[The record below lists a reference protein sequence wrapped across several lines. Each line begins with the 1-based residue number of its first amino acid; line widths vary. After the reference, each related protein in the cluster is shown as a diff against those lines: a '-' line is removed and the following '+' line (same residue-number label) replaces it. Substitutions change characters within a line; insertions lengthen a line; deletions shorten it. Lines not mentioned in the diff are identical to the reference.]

1 MRVKYLLY
9 YLPNFIV
16 FVYVLCVDNACFVA
30 YEKCLYLFGML
41 SVFYLLSSILLTGA
55 RYVVWLFIS
64 LVKFISKAPISA
76 ALYAII
82 TITITTTITITITK
96 TITIT
101 MTITTTILLLLI
113 IIMPLLIINLTY

>member
-41 SVFYLLSSILLTGA
+41 SVFYLLSSILLIGA
-55 RYVVWLFIS
+55 RYVVWRIIS

-76 ALYAII
+76 VLYAII
-82 TITITTTITITITK
+82 

-101 MTITTTILLLLI
+101 MTITTTILLLLL